1 MKKDM
6 DNRFM
11 EIALEEAKLAL
22 EDGEVPVGAVIVKD
36 GKVLATGRNHREKS
50 GDISSH
56 AEIEA
61 IKAAEK
67 SLGKWQL
74 DGCSL
79 YVTLEPCLMCAG
91 AIKQARIS
99 SVTYGADDAQ
109 EGAFTK
115 YGLLADWPLLVF
127 RGERKEEAEE
137 LLKKFFALQRN

>member
-1 MKKDM
+1 
-6 DNRFM
+6 M

-36 GKVLATGRNHREKS
+36 GKVLATGRNHREKC

-99 SVTYGADDAQ
+99 SVTYGADDGQ

>member
-1 MKKDM
+1 M

-11 EIALEEAKLAL
+11 EIALREAKLAL
-22 EDGEVPVGAVIVKD
+22 EDGEVPVGAVVVKN

>member
-1 MKKDM
+1 
-6 DNRFM
+6 M

>member
-1 MKKDM
+1 M

-36 GKVLATGRNHREKS
+36 GKVLATGRNHREKC

-137 LLKKFFALQRN
+137 LLKNFFALQRN

>member
-1 MKKDM
+1 M

-36 GKVLATGRNHREKS
+36 GKVLATGKNHREKR

>member
-1 MKKDM
+1 
-6 DNRFM
+6 M
-11 EIALEEAKLAL
+11 EIALEEAKFAL
-22 EDGEVPVGAVIVKD
+22 EDGEVPVGAVIAKD